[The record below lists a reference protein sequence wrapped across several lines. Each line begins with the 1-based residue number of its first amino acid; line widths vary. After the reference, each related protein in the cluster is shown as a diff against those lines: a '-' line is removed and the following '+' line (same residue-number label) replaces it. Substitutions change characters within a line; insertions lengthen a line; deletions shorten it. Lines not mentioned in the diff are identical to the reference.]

1 MNSIIACSSLLL
13 FLAQLRVVRNIKQL
27 FERARIIATVVC
39 RSGAIGIGKLIFG
52 NKIDFANSR
61 RIDADLSS
69 EQINSA
75 FNCCGSLGTPR
86 SAISQ
91 CRHSVCDNRTRRHVR
106 IGDVIRAGQH
116 ATSHERQERS
126 KTRVGTS
133 FLDHLHVIRQDFSVA
148 RATDSNVL
156 NLAAT
161 MSKPIHTF
169 GAGLGVTN
177 RSPNSFGQPRKQHVF
192 GIEECFRPK
201 AATNIG
207 SDHTN
212 LFSGQIIKR
221 AELISN
227 RMRSLARLPMCQ
239 SADTIRTSFFPTA
252 GCNSSFER
260 ARCNALIDD
269 SLAHHHIAL
278 REVGGLTSFKID
290 NGVRSKIGKQQG
302 FIGECFFGVD
312 HGVQR
317 VVVDKNLFGCVDCLS
332 T

>member
-1 MNSIIACSSLLL
+1 M
-13 FLAQLRVVRNIKQL
+13 RNIKQL

-61 RIDADLSS
+61 WIHADFSS

-75 FNCCGSLGTPR
+75 FNCCGSLGTTCT
-86 SAISQ
+86 SISQ
-91 CRHSVCDNRTRRHVR
+91 CRHSVCDNRTRRHIR
-106 IGDVIRAGQH
+106 IRDVIRAGQH
-116 ATSHERQERS
+116 ATSHERQERA
-126 KTRVGTS
+126 KTRVGAS
-133 FLDHLHVIRQDFSVA
+133 FLDHLHVIRQDFSIA
-148 RATDSNVL
+148 RATDTNVL
-156 NLAAT
+156 NLTTT
-161 MSKPIHTF
+161 MTKPIHTF

-207 SDHTN
+207 SDDAN
-212 LFSGQIIKR
+212 LLSRQTVKC

-227 RMRSLARLPMCQ
+227 RVSSLAGLPMRQ
-239 SADTIRTSFFPTA
+239 AADTIRTSFFPTT
-252 GCNSSFER
+252 GGDSSFER

-278 REVGGLTSFKID
+278 
-290 NGVRSKIGKQQG
+290 
-302 FIGECFFGVD
+302 
-312 HGVQR
+312 
-317 VVVDKNLFGCVDCLS
+317 
-332 T
+332 